1 MDQHEQSEHIARLAD
16 RYHVASQDIARWI
29 ERGYS
34 ISDVDWAY
42 RFAETSPG
50 SDVAKLFEIRSQGMS
65 WDEIHRQIGNNPP
78 PHYDPQQEAAG
89 RKLVPGGERRTS
101 RYWYRD
107 EARMLD
113 RQPLRDG

>member
-1 MDQHEQSEHIARLAD
+1 MDQHEQSDHIARLAE

-34 ISDVDWAY
+34 M
-42 RFAETSPG
+42 
-50 SDVAKLFEIRSQGMS
+50 SDVARLFEMRSQGMS
-65 WDEIHRQIGNNPP
+65 WDDVRRRIGAVPS

-89 RKLVPGGERRTS
+89 KKLVPGGERHTS

-107 EARMLD
+107 EARVLD
-113 RQPLRDG
+113 KEPDTQPRKPGSND